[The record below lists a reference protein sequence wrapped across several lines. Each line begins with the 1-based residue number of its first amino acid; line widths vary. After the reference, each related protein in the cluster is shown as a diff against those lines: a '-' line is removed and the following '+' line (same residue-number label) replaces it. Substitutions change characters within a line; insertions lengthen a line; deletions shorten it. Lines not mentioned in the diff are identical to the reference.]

1 MPVPG
6 SNAEQLTATL
16 ISALGR
22 DHVLTD
28 PDQMAS
34 YLGDWT
40 GRWRG
45 QAALV
50 VRPGSTAEV
59 VAVVRACAAAGVA
72 MVPQGGNT
80 SLAGGSV
87 PAGPGAR
94 PSPTLDSVPAGPGPP
109 GRAGDLVPPD
119 GGPLPVVVS
128 LVRLGRLDPVD
139 PVAAQVTVGAGVSL
153 SVLQQHVA
161 TSGTG
166 LAFGVDL
173 AARDSATIGGMVATN
188 AGGIHV
194 VRYGGMRHQVAGL
207 EVLRIINEPTAA
219 ALAYGL
225 DDLPGLLTG
234 SEGTLGIVTAIC
246 LRLVPAPA
254 TRVTALIGLADTFSA
269 MELVTSL
276 TRRMSS
282 LEAAELFYQ
291 EGVDLVCR
299 STGLISPLAGPWGAY
314 LLVECAGADESV
326 IDELGQCLADYGL
339 ADDATAVAADRTGRD
354 RLWALRERHT
364 EVVNRLGVPHKFDIS
379 LPRAWLAPFVPA
391 VADAVAASAPGAT
404 LVVWGHAGDGNLH
417 VNVIGPAADDLS
429 VDDAVFRLVA
439 KMGGSISAE
448 HGIGRA
454 KVPWLHLTRSEAD
467 IGAMRAIKHAL
478 DPVGLFNPGVL
489 LPPD

>member
-1 MPVPG
+1 M
-6 SNAEQLTATL
+6 
-16 ISALGR
+16 
-22 DHVLTD
+22 
-28 PDQMAS
+28 
-34 YLGDWT
+34 
-40 GRWRG
+40 
-45 QAALV
+45 
-50 VRPGSTAEV
+50 
-59 VAVVRACAAAGVA
+59 
-72 MVPQGGNT
+72 
-80 SLAGGSV
+80 
-87 PAGPGAR
+87 
-94 PSPTLDSVPAGPGPP
+94 
-109 GRAGDLVPPD
+109 
-119 GGPLPVVVS
+119 VVS

-139 PVAAQVTVGAGVSL
+139 PVAAQVTVGAGVTL
-153 SVLQQHVA
+153 AALQRHVA
-161 TSGTG
+161 ASGTG

-194 VRYGGMRHQVAGL
+194 IRYGGMRHQVAGL
-207 EVLRIINEPTAA
+207 EVV
-219 ALAYGL
+219 LADGQVVERLGGL
-225 DDLPGLLTG
+225 VKDNSGYDLPGLLTG

-269 MELVTSL
+269 VELVTAL
-276 TRRMSS
+276 TRSVTS

-291 EGVDLVCR
+291 EGLDLVCR
-299 STGLISPLAGPWGAY
+299 STGLLSPLAGPWGAY
-314 LLVECAGADESV
+314 LLVECAGADETV
-326 IDELGQCLADYGL
+326 IDELGQCLADHGL

-364 EVVNRLGVPHKFDIS
+364 EVVNRLGVPHKLDIS
-379 LPRAWLAPFVPA
+379 LPRASLAPFVPA

-417 VNVIGPAADDLS
+417 VNVIGPAPDDLS
-429 VDDAVFRLVA
+429 ADDAVFRLVA

-478 DPVGLFNPGVL
+478 DPAGLFNPGVL